1 MTGKIHTVGTRAQVW
16 HGTSK
21 KTSGGLTKSDL
32 MMNKAGR
39 IVSRAKHNSAKKEMR
54 LLKYGYGTQKGK
66 FGFVKVGSKSR
77 KSRKGSKKMRGGQYS
92 LSPAQAN
99 WEGEGIAGAGIT
111 QGQNGGPGGP
121 LTAAL
126 TAGGGRRKS
135 RKMYGGSGMSPLDSP
150 GSANWS
156 GDGIDGQGITDY
168 GALGVQGAAGMAGG
182 RRRSRGQGRGQG
194 KGRGQGMMGGT
205 SSVMPEL
212 NGSPLADAL
221 GATS

>member
-1 MTGKIHTVGTRAQVW
+1 MTGKIHTIGTRAQVW

-77 KSRKGSKKMRGGQYS
+77 KSRKGSKKMRGGMPS
-92 LSPAQAN
+92 LSPSQAN
-99 WEGEGIAGAGIT
+99 WAGDGIDGQGIT

-126 TAGGGRRKS
+126 
-135 RKMYGGSGMSPLDSP
+135 
-150 GSANWS
+150 
-156 GDGIDGQGITDY
+156 
-168 GALGVQGAAGMAGG
+168 MAGG
-182 RRRSRGQGRGQG
+182 KRRRSRGQSRSRRQ
-194 KGRGQGMMGGT
+194 GRGQGMMGGT
-205 SSVMPEL
+205 SQPMPYL
-212 NGSPLADAL
+212 NPANPENLAL
-221 GATS
+221 GAAS